1 MTPSGVIGVIYAI
14 RKKLPGT
21 WPHKTPSHTR
31 SSCTSPGISAWALGS
46 TNSTPRAK
54 LHQSL
59 FCSMHTNNERARS
72 QLPIKY
78 KQLIWQVKPGSNQ
91 TAFIDSFTSQ
101 TSRDSNKTL
110 SSQEKVLTKDQIRFY
125 CKSIRDSFEE
135 LKLKSCTSSLGAW
148 RLIEKGLATRKV
160 ELEVVDIFHEIS
172 YGFLKPN
179 DFEFEKISKQFNDQ
193 CSLVESFYDI
203 EAMKKFPPLLRVRE
217 FISNF

>member
-1 MTPSGVIGVIYAI
+1 MSLELFMPFEKNYPELGPTRRLRIPDQVAPHLESVLEHLDRQTQRLGQNYIKAFFAQCTQTMRDLEASCPSNTNNLSDKLNQEAI
-14 RKKLPGT
+14 RQ
-21 WPHKTPSHTR
+21 H
-31 SSCTSPGISAWALGS
+31 
-46 TNSTPRAK
+46 
-54 LHQSL
+54 
-59 FCSMHTNNERARS
+59 
-72 QLPIKY
+72 
-78 KQLIWQVKPGSNQ
+78 
-91 TAFIDSFTSQ
+91 FIDSYTSQ

-110 SSQEKVLTKDQIRFY
+110 SSQEKVLTKDQVRFY

-193 CSLVESFYDI
+193 CPLVESFFDI